1 MGKKILKSCNYFY
14 KICLYQNN
22 LLLKIAALI
31 DLINELK
38 EQNVDFQII
47 EYIESL
53 PDSEKGLAANYVKK
67 NISTSLDNV
76 EQHMDRLRSKKDKIK
91 SLKEE
96 SEASLQE
103 DVKDIPEP
111 YKKWFIKQIL
121 KYSNLKQKLLS
132 EHKEIIKFV
141 ESHGLNINNFDAKE
155 IFEEIK
161 SSKIQNVD
169 HPMLKSFFDQ
179 VINSENRAISLLHND
194 NLKRYARNK
203 FHEFHKEWIKKIVT
217 ADKSIDEI
225 FDEAGEIK
233 RKMEA
238 GELVGVDLPP
248 SLLNHN
254 EHAKLLQKL
263 DFIQD
268 YLDGESIEITTS
280 IPVLE
285 LIKKS
290 DEYHEEI
297 AKARK
302 GRQYDRIKQ
311 ENITAG
317 PEWDNEEY
325 NGYVIVELK
334 SANDLKVEGFKM
346 DHCVGGENYIDKLNN
361 NTGRIFSF
369 RDIKNLLEPLVTL
382 ETDPGKI
389 VIRQI
394 FGLHDSKPDQKFIDM
409 ARIMI
414 SNIKIE
420 DLDKLSQED
429 KAILAEDI
437 NTKPDV
443 LEKLSN
449 DRDPNIRG
457 LVAQNKNT
465 SKETLEKLTDDRDP
479 NIKGL
484 VAQNQNTSK
493 ETLEKLSDDQD
504 RSILEAIANNPGASP
519 ETLDKL
525 ANTKIGIYHKIIVN
539 IINNPNTSKETL
551 DRLLNSENHKIRQCV
566 AMNPKASP
574 NILEKL
580 SIDSQPLVR
589 ELAAK
594 NPNTSLE
601 ILLKLLND
609 TDSDVVQAVYY
620 NGKINTNPEILDR
633 LANSKG
639 DYIRGLV
646 AGNENV
652 NIETLDRLAID
663 QNKYV
668 RSHVAENETTSP
680 ETLDKLC
687 NDEYVGVR
695 EAVAKNPNT
704 SLETLIKLSD
714 NEDEAEI
721 VLTVVSQNTK
731 AKINPEILDRL
742 ANSKSSKIRKRVS
755 FNPNT
760 STKTLEK
767 LSNDGDKYI
776 LYNIIYHINVSLD
789 ILNKL
794 SENEDSTVRATIAT
808 NEKTSPKILDK
819 LSNDKNK
826 TVLLGVATNINT
838 RSETLEK
845 LSDDQDPSIHE
856 AIANNINTM
865 AETLDKLSNDNNNDK
880 DIGVIIAIIK
890 NPNTSPETLNKLSF
904 SAAYS
909 IQYYIS
915 EKKNIT
921 SETLDRLSN
930 AKNRKTLLNVFN
942 HPNTSPETKER
953 LKNRL
958 GL

>member
-361 NTGRIFSF
+361 NTSRIFSF
-369 RDIKNLLEPLVTL
+369 RNIKNLLEPLVTV
-382 ETDPGKI
+382 ETDPGRV

-394 FGLHDSKPDQKFIDM
+394 FGIHDSKPDQKFIDM
-409 ARIMI
+409 TKIII

-420 DLDKLSQED
+420 DLDKLSERD
-429 KAILAEDI
+429 KINLAQDI
-437 NTKPDV
+437 NTKPDILEKLSNYDLDLV
-443 LEKLSN
+443 KSCVAKNPNTSQRTLEKLSN
-449 DRDPNIRG
+449 DKDPFIRAD
-457 LVAQNKNT
+457 VA
-465 SKETLEKLTDDRDP
+465 S
-479 NIKGL
+479 
-484 VAQNQNTSK
+484 
-493 ETLEKLSDDQD
+493 
-504 RSILEAIANNPGASP
+504 NPSASLYI
-519 ETLDKL
+519 LDKL
-525 ANTKIGIYHKIIVN
+525 ADDKDDMYGDIIIKVIKN
-539 IINNPNTSKETL
+539 QNTSKETL
-551 DRLLNSENHKIRQCV
+551 DRLANSNSHH
-566 AMNPKASP
+566 
-574 NILEKL
+574 ILEK
-580 SIDSQPLVR
+580 II
-589 ELAAK
+589 E
-594 NPNTSLE
+594 NPNTSQETLKKASIHKEKE
-601 ILLKLLND
+601 I
-609 TDSDVVQAVYY
+609 
-620 NGKINTNPEILDR
+620 R
-633 LANSKG
+633 L
-639 DYIRGLV
+639 LV
-646 AGNENV
+646 A
-652 NIETLDRLAID
+652 
-663 QNKYV
+663 
-668 RSHVAENETTSP
+668 RS
-680 ETLDKLC
+680 
-687 NDEYVGVR
+687 
-695 EAVAKNPNT
+695 PNT
-704 SLETLIKLSD
+704 SS
-714 NEDEAEI
+714 EI
-721 VLTVVSQNTK
+721 
-731 AKINPEILDRL
+731 
-742 ANSKSSKIRKRVS
+742 
-755 FNPNT
+755 
-760 STKTLEK
+760 LEK
-767 LSNDGDKYI
+767 LSNDKVDYI
-776 LYNIIYHINVSLD
+776 VKAVA
-789 ILNKL
+789 LNKNTSQETLEIL
-794 SENEDSTVRATIAT
+794 SNNEDDYIKEQVTK
-808 NEKTSPKILDK
+808 NCNTSKKILEKLSYDQSANVRMGIAENRNTSQEILDN
-819 LSNDKNK
+819 LSNDKVFMIRMLVWLNPS
-826 TVLLGVATNINT
+826 TNLK
-838 RSETLEK
+838 TLEK
-845 LSDDQDPSIHE
+845 LYE
-856 AIANNINTM
+856 N
-865 AETLDKLSNDNNNDK
+865 KVLSR
-880 DIGVIIAIIK
+880 GL
-890 NPNTSPETLNKLSF
+890 NPADSPVYR
-904 SAAYS
+904 AAYL
-909 IQYYIS
+909 Q
-915 EKKNIT
+915 
-921 SETLDRLSN
+921 R
-930 AKNRKTLLNVFN
+930 
-942 HPNTSPETKER
+942 
-953 LKNRL
+953 
-958 GL
+958 